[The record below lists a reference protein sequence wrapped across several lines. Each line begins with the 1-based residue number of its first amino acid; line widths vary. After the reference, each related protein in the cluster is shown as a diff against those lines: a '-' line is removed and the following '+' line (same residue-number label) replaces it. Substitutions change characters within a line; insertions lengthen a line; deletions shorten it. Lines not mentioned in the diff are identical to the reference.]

1 MLYIALAMVG
11 LFAFFVIRTYV
22 WQYNAKLKGLDAE
35 AYVSWIENAVRRGGG
50 YGAEYQMTYY
60 YVRFRRY
67 DGLEAE
73 ARLMNP
79 NHKLKMGSCV
89 RIRYV
94 PGREEIATLM
104 EIENI

>member
-1 MLYIALAMVG
+1 MLNIALAMVG

-22 WQYNAKLKGLDAE
+22 WQYSAKRNGLDAE
-35 AYVSWIENAVRRGGG
+35 AYVSWIEKVVRHGVGD
-50 YGAEYQMTYY
+50 GAEYPMTYY

-67 DGLEAE
+67 DGLETE

-79 NHKLKMGSCV
+79 SQKLKIGSRV

-104 EIENI
+104 EMK